1 MFPSDCERAMRT
13 SFSMMSFGFRLLY
26 VLTLFFSYQPPGNFE
41 AFWQEKKN
49 ADKSGK
55 SRPRS
60 SRKSRGQPV
69 HPKKVKTSQ
78 SASNISEGKA
88 EETSPSVD
96 SSSKETWYKMQWK
109 TSLQKDKRTSIWR
122 CSCFSPVWY
131 ALPNKKW
138 EHRCYQLKWKS
149 QNRRTGFFCE
159 RVFFSSEVQFSKSK
173 TRTCAC

>member
-1 MFPSDCERAMRT
+1 MVLEAKLVMFPSDCERAMRT

-78 SASNISEGKA
+78 SASNVSEGKV

-96 SSSKETWYKMQWK
+96 SSSKET
-109 TSLQKDKRTSIWR
+109 
-122 CSCFSPVWY
+122 
-131 ALPNKKW
+131 
-138 EHRCYQLKWKS
+138 
-149 QNRRTGFFCE
+149 
-159 RVFFSSEVQFSKSK
+159 
-173 TRTCAC
+173 